1 MFGRLTLPLNK
12 WLLFSLPLSQAE
24 IQEANLDSSNV
35 CMASLEREVRFL
47 AKEVEGLRETA
58 ERVKGLEGDN
68 RELTKQA
75 AIDQRT
81 LATLREVLTEEI
93 IILTHFTDNATAA
106 ACMCFTEALRFYIR

>member
-1 MFGRLTLPLNK
+1 MYYLCIK
-12 WLLFSLPLSQAE
+12 CLLFYFRLSQAE

-35 CMASLEREVRFL
+35 CMASLEREMRFL
-47 AKEVEGLRETA
+47 VKEVDGLRETA

-81 LATLREVLTEEI
+81 LATLREVRGGSLCCRVHADRI
-93 IILTHFTDNATAA
+93 NNLP
-106 ACMCFTEALRFYIR
+106 

>member
-1 MFGRLTLPLNK
+1 MSMSHLPL
-12 WLLFSLPLSQAE
+12 PQAE

-35 CMASLEREVRFL
+35 CRASLEREMRFVL
-47 AKEVEGLRETA
+47 KEVEGLRETA

-81 LATLREVLTEEI
+81 LATLREVRGAGLCCSAAPGSIHNLPSPNLT
-93 IILTHFTDNATAA
+93 
-106 ACMCFTEALRFYIR
+106 CP

>member
-1 MFGRLTLPLNK
+1 MEDVHCTRIKCLIFYR
-12 WLLFSLPLSQAE
+12 PLSQAE

-35 CMASLEREVRFL
+35 CMASLEREMRFL
-47 AKEVEGLRETA
+47 VKEVEGLRETA

-81 LATLREVLTEEI
+81 LATLREVRGSLCCQ
-93 IILTHFTDNATAA
+93 DYAD
-106 ACMCFTEALRFYIR
+106 